1 MESGRIKPDTTIKG
15 YCKAGQTQKAMEKL
29 RDMDAR
35 GVDADKITYMT
46 IIQACYA
53 DSDFG
58 SCAAFYQEM
67 NEKRLQVP
75 SHAYSLVIGGF
86 CKEGKL
92 YEWYAVFE
100 NMIRKGCKPNV
111 AIYTV
116 LIDGYEC
123 GIVEDVLRLL

>member
-92 YEWYAVFE
+92 YE
-100 NMIRKGCKPNV
+100 
-111 AIYTV
+111 
-116 LIDGYEC
+116 
-123 GIVEDVLRLL
+123 